1 MQLAWL
7 SVRLQPPRSARGL
20 IAAQKSVK
28 DDVRGGYPRPLL
40 SQMSCLGFLRRP
52 VRPPRQRQAVVDR
65 GVLQEVPG
73 EGRVHR
79 QALRQLHRLQPR
91 GGWLLSDLR
100 TNGEATEIYRRWTRS
115 VIGGVLSVQVN
126 GRLTLGENIA
136 DMGGLKL
143 SYYVS
148 YTQEK

>member
-1 MQLAWL
+1 M
-7 SVRLQPPRSARGL
+7 SGL
-20 IAAQKSVK
+20 
-28 DDVRGGYPRPLL
+28 P
-40 SQMSCLGFLRRP
+40 RRP
-52 VRPPRQRQAVVDR
+52 VRPPWQREAVVDR

-79 QALRQLHRLQPR
+79 QALRQLHCLQPR
-91 GGWLLSDLR
+91 GGWLLSDLQ
-100 TNGEATEIYRRWTRS
+100 TNGEATEICQRWTS
-115 VIGGVLSVQVN
+115 SSIVVVLSVQVN

-148 YTQEK
+148 DSQEKWLLQSRLMLSQCNVSICLFMFVSTAVVHLVCGCVCIDQF